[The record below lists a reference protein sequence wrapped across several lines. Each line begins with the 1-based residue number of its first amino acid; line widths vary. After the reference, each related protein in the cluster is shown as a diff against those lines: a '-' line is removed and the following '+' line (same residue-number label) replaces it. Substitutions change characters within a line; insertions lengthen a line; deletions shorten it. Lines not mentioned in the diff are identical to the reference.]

1 MRIALIAAMTREGV
15 IGNHNTLP
23 WHIPEELQYF
33 KKMTLGKPIIMGRKT
48 FESMNCKPLPKRK
61 NIILTKSTF
70 AKDFD
75 SFENCIVVHS
85 INEALSAAQ
94 ESEEVMVIGGA
105 KIYEA
110 FLPLASRLYLTF
122 IEAKYQGDTYFPKID
137 WEEWTVIEENNHVL
151 FTTKILDRKLV

>member
-15 IGNHNTLP
+15 IGIHNTLP

-61 NIILTKSTF
+61 NIILTQSKFKSS
-70 AKDFD
+70 D
-75 SFENCIVVHS
+75 SFENGIVVHS
-85 INEALSAAQ
+85 IEEALSHVQ

-110 FLPLASRLYLTF
+110 FLPLASRLYLTI
-122 IEAKYQGDTYFPKID
+122 IEGEYKGDTYFPKID
-137 WEEWTVIEENNHVL
+137 WAEWTVIEENRNAL
-151 FTTKILDRKLV
+151 FTTKILDRKLE